1 MKLKIVSKRDEIPNL
16 DPKEKFIHLGFRA
29 SNVDILKL
37 IHRCPGLRM
46 IQIPHTYCKTMS
58 NMSKIFFK
66 ERDII
71 TLEGDVWGYRKNLKD
86 DFIIDD
92 TIIEEIR
99 ILAKSGAN
107 VEDITGQLKEKIRI
121 SPDLIKYIIEN

>member
-1 MKLKIVSKRDEIPNL
+1 
-16 DPKEKFIHLGFRA
+16 
-29 SNVDILKL
+29 
-37 IHRCPGLRM
+37 M
-46 IQIPHTYCKTMS
+46 IQIPHSYCKTMS
-58 NMSKIFFK
+58 NISQYIFN
-66 ERDII
+66 EQDII
-71 TLEGDVWGYRKNLKD
+71 TLEGDVWGYRKNRKD